1 MGVDEVNLPL
11 KVRQVQVR
19 VKLEAFFDDL
29 DSDSSCFI
37 DSARV
42 KSKSESEFD
51 SSLTWTRLTLLL
63 LIFTSTH
70 VENWAFARRLML
82 SNVALDL
89 EKVGFASK
97 GIDIMFLF
105 TLCRTTGAAL
115 SGKGPCSNSSP

>member
-51 SSLTWTRLTLLL
+51 SSLTWTRLTLLP

-70 VENWAFARRLML
+70 V
-82 SNVALDL
+82 
-89 EKVGFASK
+89 
-97 GIDIMFLF
+97 
-105 TLCRTTGAAL
+105 
-115 SGKGPCSNSSP
+115 